1 MKLEIHFSPGI
12 LTTIIVTPPDEVK
25 ILARNYLKSKVTKY
39 DQRTSNYFTYQV
51 KVYDHYDKK
60 TGTIAIPSGLVKSLL
75 IDLLA
80 DNFIEKTDIH
90 ITDTRQDSDDFH
102 LSKINIDDY
111 KNLYNHT
118 KQIDVSLRD
127 YQFEGVKAL
136 LSNRLGILSFPT
148 SSGKG
153 EVIVALA
160 KILQQ
165 YGQVLILVPSN
176 VSLISTKE
184 RLVDYGINYYQYHKI
199 RCLSQVDGVILSTP
213 KVIYNDL
220 ANKDNVLST
229 VKYLLTNEV
238 HHVQATTWF
247 EAAKSLPLIVRS
259 YGFSATPDV
268 SEPTSSISIKDSNI
282 RDSMIRGTHGDVVM
296 EVKSRDIQKY
306 LSVPEV
312 INVIYSPDNVSKK
325 DYNSFDWTYIRKY
338 IHEPDRIKYIA
349 DLCQIIHRS
358 SDFTTITFVSWID
371 LVGDKLYDLYPPG
384 TCCWY
389 GGGNIKTNVEGL
401 TLTNDTVFDAI
412 KNKDIRHTIVTSHAR
427 EDINLPVLNV
437 AIMLD
442 LAKEQTIKQC
452 IGRVVRKGSPSFFV
466 NVFDTS
472 PKVLSVHA
480 KKRTQFIANEYG
492 VKPTKVG
499 SLDEFEGFFI
509 RRCKNK

>member
-1 MKLEIHFSPGI
+1 MELTINFTPGI
-12 LTTIIVTPPDEVK
+12 LTNIIVTPPEEVK

-39 DQRTSNYFTYQV
+39 DQRASDYFTYQV

-60 TGTIAIPSGLVKSLL
+60 TGIIAIPSGLVRSLL
-75 IDLLA
+75 IDLLT
-80 DNFIEKTDIH
+80 DNFIEKSDIH
-90 ITDTRQDSDDFH
+90 ITDTRQDFDGFDVT
-102 LSKINIDDY
+102 KINFDDY
-111 KNLYNHT
+111 KKLYNYT
-118 KQIDVSLRD
+118 KQIDVPLRD

-160 KILQQ
+160 TILQQ
-165 YGQVLILVPSN
+165 YGQVLVLVPSN

-184 RLVDYGINYYQYHKI
+184 RLIDYGIKHYQYHKI
-199 RCLSQVDGVILSTP
+199 RCLSMVDGVILSTP

-220 ANKDNVLST
+220 AKKDNVLST

-247 EAAKSLPLIVRS
+247 DAVKGLPSVVRS

-268 SEPTSSISIKDSNI
+268 SEATSITSIKDSQI
-282 RDSMIRGTHGDVVM
+282 RDSMIRGTHGDVIM

-312 INVIYSPDNVSKK
+312 INIIYSPQNISKK
-325 DYNSFDWTYIRKY
+325 DYNSFDWTYVKKY
-338 IHEPDRIKYIA
+338 IYELDRIEFISK
-349 DLCQIIHRS
+349 LCHAIHNS

-371 LVGDKLYDLYPPG
+371 LLGDKLFDLYPEK

-389 GGGNIKTNVEGL
+389 GGGNIKTNVDGL
-401 TLTNDTVFDAI
+401 ILTNDSIFSAI
-412 KNKDIRHTIVTSHAR
+412 KNKEIRHVVVTSHAR
-427 EDINLPVLNV
+427 EDINLPILNV

-452 IGRVVRKGSPSFFV
+452 VGRVVRKGSPSFFV
-466 NVFDTS
+466 NIYDTG
-472 PKVLSVHA
+472 PKVLTVHA
-480 KKRTQFIANEYG
+480 RKRSNFIAEEYN
-492 VKPTKVG
+492 VTPSKIT
-499 SLDEFEGFFI
+499 SITEFEGYFL
-509 RRCKNK
+509 RQAKK